1 NYSFSLQFSGN
12 MNKFLLGL
20 SLVTLLMALQ
30 SCISERKLYYFH
42 DQQVTKQS
50 LDSAT
55 QDALIRIKKGDRL
68 QITVSSSD
76 PAITAYLNP
85 FGVAASVS
93 FEQQSNNGYLVNEEG
108 FIDFPQVGMIKVDS
122 LTTKEAGKLL
132 AEKLAYWY
140 RDLFVDVNLAGRVYF
155 MNGRNG
161 TTIPLRNERLTI
173 FEAVSQSGMQDPY
186 DVKNKVW
193 LVREDD
199 GERTFAQLDLNS
211 KEI

>member
-1 NYSFSLQFSGN
+1 VADADKFISVRHFFFLLRFYNYSFSLQFSGN

-68 QITVSSSD
+68 QITVSSPD

-85 FGVAASVS
+85 FGVAASGS
-93 FEQQSNNGYLVNEEG
+93 FEQQSNNG
-108 FIDFPQVGMIKVDS
+108 
-122 LTTKEAGKLL
+122 
-132 AEKLAYWY
+132 
-140 RDLFVDVNLAGRVYF
+140 
-155 MNGRNG
+155 
-161 TTIPLRNERLTI
+161 
-173 FEAVSQSGMQDPY
+173 
-186 DVKNKVW
+186 
-193 LVREDD
+193 
-199 GERTFAQLDLNS
+199 
-211 KEI
+211 